1 MKTSYDQ
8 FAGSYH
14 NYMDDSHNFW
24 NKWLE
29 YPHTIRFLNSQDLK
43 DKNVLDLGCGSGRY
57 TKEFVRLG
65 AKVSGIDKSEKL
77 IEIAERELPNVE
89 FKVGSVEK
97 LPYQNSSFDYVFS
110 GLVIDYLP
118 DLKKAFSEVCRVL
131 KPGGSFL
138 FSGHVP
144 YSFLTTKVKGTEP
157 QAFLL
162 GNYFEE
168 GKFEREWAPL
178 NLKQIQYHH
187 TFQTLVGA
195 LVQNNLYITEYL
207 DMKPDEEAERSGLKD
222 YYEAFMKPKFY
233 LIKATKV
240 ITK

>member
-77 IEIAERELPNVE
+77 IEIAERELPNV
-89 FKVGSVEK
+89 K
-97 LPYQNSSFDYVFS
+97 
-110 GLVIDYLP
+110 
-118 DLKKAFSEVCRVL
+118 
-131 KPGGSFL
+131 
-138 FSGHVP
+138 
-144 YSFLTTKVKGTEP
+144 
-157 QAFLL
+157 
-162 GNYFEE
+162 
-168 GKFEREWAPL
+168 
-178 NLKQIQYHH
+178 IQVS
-187 TFQTLVGA
+187 TMCFR
-195 LVQNNLYITEYL
+195 
-207 DMKPDEEAERSGLKD
+207 DS
-222 YYEAFMKPKFY
+222 
-233 LIKATKV
+233 
-240 ITK
+240 